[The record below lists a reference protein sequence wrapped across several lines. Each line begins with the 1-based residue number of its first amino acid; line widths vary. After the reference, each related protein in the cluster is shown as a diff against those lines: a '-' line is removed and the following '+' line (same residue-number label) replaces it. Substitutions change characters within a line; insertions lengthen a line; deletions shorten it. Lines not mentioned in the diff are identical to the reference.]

1 MKAKC
6 RAYFEAANK
15 AEEVYVAGDKLFVDE
30 GAARSYGEVVKVK
43 RSEVME
49 ADPTGAT
56 GSGGG
61 LEAPGATGEP
71 RGEQKRAYNDKKE
84 E

>member
-6 RAYFEAANK
+6 RTYFEAANK
-15 AEEVYVAGDKLFVDE
+15 AEEVYVAGDKLFVDD

-49 ADPTGAT
+49 AEPTGAT
-56 GSGGG
+56 GSGVGM
-61 LEAPGATGEP
+61 EATGAT
-71 RGEQKRAYNDKKE
+71 GEQKRACNDKKE